1 MNLSLSEAP
10 TYVEV
15 GGMANIHVTYNLPID
30 GELSI
35 HYGKCTDSVLESRE
49 QHHHK
54 VGGTTIGKHILA
66 KQHAEWKDR
75 RPEKF
80 VWLIPDDVSDCLH
93 AYSGEYLVGKSKP
106 IIIKTRICKR
116 TVKTQKVLGL
126 MAYNI

>member
-1 MNLSLSEAP
+1 
-10 TYVEV
+10 
-15 GGMANIHVTYNLPID
+15 MANIHVNYNLPID

-35 HYGKCTDSVLESRE
+35 HYRKCTDSVLESRE

-54 VGGTTIGKHILA
+54 VGGTTIGNHVLT
-66 KQHAEWKDR
+66 KQHAERKDR

-80 VWLIPDDVSDCLH
+80 VCLMPDDVPDKGYLH